1 MPERIPLRGRAPRR
15 ALAAAT
21 AITLFVAGLGL
32 YLFQPWR
39 AFTTTTVDE
48 ALPAPAATTAVLVA
62 PTTAASTLTM
72 PAPQSPTGPAAP
84 PSAAA
89 GPVDLARGR
98 FVSGEHETTGT
109 ARLVRLADGSTVLRL
124 ESLSTS
130 EGPDVR
136 VYLST
141 RPASESRLDDLGA
154 GSIELDRLKGNR
166 GNQNYV
172 LPAGVD
178 LAVVRS
184 AVIWCK
190 RFSVGF
196 GAADLAAVAG

>member
-1 MPERIPLRGRAPRR
+1 MPRR

-21 AITLFVAGLGL
+21 AITLVAAGLGL

-39 AFTTTTVDE
+39 AFTTTIVDE
-48 ALPAPAATTAVLVA
+48 ALPTATSTAPATVA
-62 PTTAASTLTM
+62 PMMATPTSM
-72 PAPQSPTGPAAP
+72 VPAPQAPATPSVAP
-84 PSAAA
+84 AT
-89 GPVDLARGR
+89 PVDLARGR

-109 ARLVRLADGSTVLRL
+109 VRLVRLADGSTVLRL

-136 VYLST
+136 VYLSA

-154 GSIELDRLKGNR
+154 GAIELDRLKGNR
-166 GNQNYV
+166 GNQNYP

-178 LAVVRS
+178 LAAVHSV
-184 AVIWCK
+184 VIWCK

-196 GAADLAAVAG
+196 GAADLAGVPS